1 MTQCQLTLCQVY
13 DKLYIMSNNQTKT
26 RTRILEATWQLMEEK
41 QGRGVRMSDI
51 AKAAGITRQAL
62 YLHFASRTDLLVATT
77 RYIDEARGLEKR
89 LIPWRSAVSGVE
101 MIDAFVE
108 FWANYIPEIYGL
120 AKALLAVYDADEAA
134 AEAWHDRMDAIKNGC
149 QRMVE
154 RLVEEGRLTAELSKS
169 EAVSLFST
177 LLSVRNWEQLTVDNG
192 WSNKQYINHMQ
203 TTLKRTLV
211 QEAKA

>member
-1 MTQCQLTLCQVY
+1 
-13 DKLYIMSNNQTKT
+13 MSNNQAET

-41 QGRGVRMSDI
+41 RGRGVRMSDI

-120 AKALLAVYDADEAA
+120 AKALLAVYDTDEAA
-134 AEAWHDRMDAIKNGC
+134 AEAWHDRMDAIKNAC

-154 RLVEEGRLTAELSKS
+154 RLIEEDRLTAELTKN

-177 LLSVRNWEQLTVDNG
+177 LLSVRNWEHLTVDNS

-203 TTLKRTLV
+203 TLLKRTLV